1 MKVGIAAPLS
11 LASVNGGVRT
21 QVLQT
26 AHHLRLLN
34 VDLEFIQFNQEHFNY
49 DLIHV
54 FAAST
59 ETIGIAHQIKS
70 NGIKL
75 VVSPVFYS
83 NRNSSIISLSLFIE
97 RIASF
102 VGQGI
107 RSDFGIKSE
116 ICRNADMILPNTLSE
131 LKLVRDGLKVNRD
144 KLQNIPNGVES
155 RFRSATPDHF
165 INTYGLKDF
174 VLFVGQAGAP
184 RKNVIQLLK
193 SASNIN
199 SQIVI
204 IGDFYDDTYS
214 RTCLEMAESAHNV
227 LLLNSMQHNDPL
239 LESAYAACKVFCL
252 PSLYETPGIAA
263 LEAALAGANIV
274 ITKHGGTKE
283 YFKDLA
289 LYVDPNS
296 TQNISTNVNNSLHKN
311 YSDHLY
317 KRIME
322 NYTWEMVAQKL
333 RNIRTFTLTIIKEI
347 DKIILNELCLLF
359 LGAFLLSSDIAS
371 ISLL

>member
-1 MKVGIAAPLS
+1 MKIGIAAPLS

-21 QVLQT
+21 QVMQT
-26 AHHLRLLN
+26 AHHLKLLN

-49 DLIHV
+49 DLVHV
-54 FAAST
+54 FAASP
-59 ETIGIAHQIKS
+59 ETIGITHQTKF

-83 NRNSSIISLSLFIE
+83 NRNSSIISLSLLIE
-97 RIASF
+97 KFTSTMA
-102 VGQGI
+102 QGI

-116 ICRNADMILPNTLSE
+116 ICRHADMVLPNTLSE
-131 LKLVRDGLKVNRD
+131 LKLVRDGLKVNMD
-144 KLQNIPNGVES
+144 KLQLIPNGVES
-155 RFRSATPDHF
+155 RFRKATPDHF
-165 INTYGLKDF
+165 VNTYGLKDF
-174 VLFVGQAGAP
+174 VLFVGQASAP

-193 SASNIN
+193 SASSIN

-204 IGDFYDDTYS
+204 IGDFYDDSYS

-227 LLLNSMQHNDPL
+227 LLLNGMEHNDPL

-252 PSLYETPGIAA
+252 PSMYETPGVAA

-283 YFKDLA
+283 YFKDFA

-296 TQNISTNVNNSLHKN
+296 TQNISTAVNNSLLKTH
-311 YSDHLY
+311 SDHLQ
-317 KRIME
+317 KRIKE
-322 NYTWEMVAQKL
+322 NYTWEMVAQK
-333 RNIRTFTLTIIKEI
+333 TKEVYSH
-347 DKIILNELCLLF
+347 F
-359 LGAFLLSSDIAS
+359 L
-371 ISLL
+371 

>member
-1 MKVGIAAPLS
+1 MKIGIAAPLS

-49 DLIHV
+49 DLVHV
-54 FAAST
+54 FAASP

-75 VVSPVFYS
+75 IVSPVFYS

-97 RIASF
+97 RMASF

-131 LKLVRDGLKVNRD
+131 LQLVRDGLKVNRE
-144 KLQNIPNGVES
+144 KLQIIPNGVES
-155 RFRSATPDHF
+155 RFRKATPDHF

-184 RKNVIQLLK
+184 RKNIIQLLK
-193 SASNIN
+193 SAPNIN

-227 LLLNSMQHNDPL
+227 LLLNSMDHNDPL

-283 YFKDLA
+283 YFEELA

-296 TQNISTNVNNSLHKN
+296 TQNISTTVNHSLHN
-311 YSDHLY
+311 NQSDHLC
-317 KRIME
+317 KRIVE
-322 NYTWEMVAQKL
+322 NYTWEIVAQK
-333 RNIRTFTLTIIKEI
+333 TKEVYTH
-347 DKIILNELCLLF
+347 LL
-359 LGAFLLSSDIAS
+359 
-371 ISLL
+371 